1 MLNQPPNWVAERA
14 KCRVDLLFEALCQV
28 VERDVAEVNKLP
40 SNLRGGF
47 TFSVERNDDG
57 MNSLLRVYRST
68 EGDSASTAQ
77 AVATFTQLGTGIHV
91 LIAGKEAFM
100 ALPEWVDQP
109 RSCLLAIDGTRYQVW
124 ELSQR
129 ILGPV
134 FFER

>member
-109 RSCLLAIDGTRYQVW
+109 RSCLLSIDGTRYQVW